1 MNKQLGRSIQDLFYK
16 RITKIFIYIY
26 VICMG
31 VLPAHIITSHVSSA
45 HGSRKRVLNP
55 LNLEL

>member
-1 MNKQLGRSIQDLFYK
+1 MNKQLGRLIQDLFYK